1 MVTWIASLFIFVA
14 VMTLRQLQLR
24 IDRLALEAVDEEQVG
39 SLCRIMG
46 ALQRLDA
53 IQVGDEEGVLLET
66 ESEAEAAEQ
75 SGWTMSE
82 SEWDSEAQ
90 QDDDDGREQGKCGTD
105 RFEEG
110 VVLYGK
116 HEFDLAFL
124 RFEEAARR
132 GHVESQSNCG
142 AMYLTGTGV
151 PYNASK
157 AVYWYRRAANAFHPT
172 ALYNLGVCYEH
183 GFGVPKNTALAQAWY
198 SETVR
203 LGIFMDNASLLLQAA
218 RQRLHALEAC
228 KDGP

>member
-1 MVTWIASLFIFVA
+1 
-14 VMTLRQLQLR
+14 MTLRRLQQR

-66 ESEAEAAEQ
+66 ESEAEAVEQ
-75 SGWTMSE
+75 SVWTMSE

-90 QDDDDGREQGKCGTD
+90 QEEKVEGEQMRSG
-105 RFEEG
+105 FEEG
-110 VVLYGK
+110 VVLYSK
-116 HEFDLAFL
+116 HEFDLAFQ

-132 GHVESQSNCG
+132 GHVKSQSNCG
-142 AMYLTGTGV
+142 AMYLTGTGIS
-151 PYNASK
+151 YNPSK

-183 GFGVPKNTALAQAWY
+183 GFGVPKNTTLAQAWY
-198 SETVR
+198 SETIR
-203 LGIFMDNASLLLQAA
+203 LALFIENASLLLQAA
-218 RQRLHALEAC
+218 RQRLHALQAC
-228 KDGP
+228 KGGP